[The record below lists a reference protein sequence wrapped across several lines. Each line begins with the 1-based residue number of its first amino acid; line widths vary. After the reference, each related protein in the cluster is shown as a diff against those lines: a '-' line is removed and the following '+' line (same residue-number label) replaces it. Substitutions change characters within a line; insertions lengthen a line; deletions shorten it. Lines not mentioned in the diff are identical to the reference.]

1 MALNDR
7 AVWMIAYDIRCPRR
21 LRRVHAFLKAEAV
34 PVQYSV
40 FVTTAN
46 AQQLGVM
53 RARLDDLIDGKVDDV
68 RIYRV
73 PQSPSLATLGRQGL
87 PDGMLLLA
95 GGEVAGLTPLTSADR
110 GE

>member
-1 MALNDR
+1 MALNES

-34 PVQYSV
+34 WVQYSV
-40 FVTTAN
+40 FVTSAN
-46 AQQLGVM
+46 AQQLGVI
-53 RARLDDLIDGKVDDV
+53 RARLDDFIDRKVDDV

-73 PQSPSLATLGRQGL
+73 PQSPSLATLGHQGL
-87 PDGMLLLA
+87 PDGMSLLA
-95 GGEVAGLTPLTSADR
+95 GGNVASLTQLTSAGG